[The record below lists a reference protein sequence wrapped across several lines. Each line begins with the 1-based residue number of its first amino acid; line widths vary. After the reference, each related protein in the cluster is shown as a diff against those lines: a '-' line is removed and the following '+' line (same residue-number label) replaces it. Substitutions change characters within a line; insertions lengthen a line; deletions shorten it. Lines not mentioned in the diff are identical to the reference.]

1 MRLAL
6 LLPLAMG
13 LGLLAVTGCGLLDP
27 HAHVADIKPV
37 WKIEDP
43 EGWGGYGPLNLV
55 GDMAITSYP
64 YSPWVIGID
73 LKDRRFI
80 WRHSNYVNWWRFI
93 STKDGYFY
101 THEGYKGQN
110 VPYRLWVARV
120 DTGELVRE
128 VALPN
133 SSGIDSSANYPIV
146 SGTKLFVVSEEV
158 LVSYDITDAADPK
171 ELWRVQLIGGPT
183 IMRVDPDGDVY
194 VGFSDRGSEEWRRN
208 ASLYKYSGE
217 DGHLIWKAFTKYSDL
232 DRPGDVKSWYEGTE
246 SIGFDGDRVIV
257 SAGATLQAFDRRT
270 GERLWVSPEVQCGG
284 VVEGGFGGPIEF
296 GGGKAYL
303 LRNSNVCFHAFN
315 LSDGSIAWIVD
326 AGQVAPWA
334 KVTFGAANQKALYH
348 NGVVYASN
356 EHLWAVDAATGKVLA
371 VSRTRAYQA
380 TSTAPILYNGEIIVN
395 GNPIY
400 AYKPLR

>member
-1 MRLAL
+1 VRLF
-6 LLPLAMG
+6 PLIPFTVG
-13 LGLLAVTGCGLLDP
+13 VSLLAVAGCGLLDP
-27 HAHVADIKPV
+27 HAAVADIKPV

-43 EGWGGYGPLNLV
+43 EGWGGYGPLSPV
-55 GDMAITSYP
+55 GDMVITSYP
-64 YSPWVIGID
+64 YSPWAIGID
-73 LKDRRFI
+73 LKSRQFK
-80 WRHSNYVNWWRFI
+80 WRHSNYVNRRRSV
-93 STKDGYFY
+93 STKDGFFY
-101 THEGYKGQN
+101 TYEGDKGQN
-110 VPYRLWVARV
+110 VPYRLWIARV
-120 DTGELVRE
+120 DTGELVRG

-133 SSGIDSSANYPIV
+133 PSGVDSIENYPIV
-146 SGTKLFVVSEEV
+146 SGDKLFVVSEKV
-158 LVSYDITDAADPK
+158 LVSYDISDAVDPK
-171 ELWRVQLIGGPT
+171 ELWRVQLISGAT

-194 VGFSDRGSEEWRRN
+194 VGFSDRGSKEWREN

-217 DGHLIWKAFTKYSDL
+217 DGSLIWKAFTKYSDL
-232 DRPGDVKSWYEGTE
+232 NRSGDVKSWYEGTE

-270 GERLWVSPEVQCGG
+270 GQRLWVSPEVQCGG
-284 VVEGGFGGPIEF
+284 VVEGGFGGPLEF

-315 LSDGSIAWIVD
+315 LSDGSIAWTVD

-356 EHLWAVDAATGKVLA
+356 EHLWAVEAATGKVLA

-380 TSTAPILYNGEIIVN
+380 TSTAPILYNGEVIVN